1 MHASCA
7 PSLAY
12 PRARPCLLRGCRLR
26 QFGRTSRKCGAS
38 DTYSSE
44 KPRSMMPLTTRPA
57 ATRTAPRRIA
67 NRMAIPFQGFSRF
80 GVMASLS
87 RGGRPLAP
95 KQRPGA
101 KRKRRVEDR
110 EEKEEMREN
119 AGQGKR
125 HQYER
130 DEQQAIDDRW
140 RDDGAILT
148 FPPNTQNHPM
158 TTTVMPRTHISASS
172 CPAKTGSRKRAWVM
186 PGQTRTSSPAAR

>member
-12 PRARPCLLRGCRLR
+12 PRAKPWLLRGCRLR

-140 RDDGAILT
+140 RDDLARFRPSPEHAKPSDDDNRDAENAHQCLLLSSEDRVAEERLGNAR
-148 FPPNTQNHPM
+148 PDQN
-158 TTTVMPRTHISASS
+158 
-172 CPAKTGSRKRAWVM
+172 
-186 PGQTRTSSPAAR
+186 Q